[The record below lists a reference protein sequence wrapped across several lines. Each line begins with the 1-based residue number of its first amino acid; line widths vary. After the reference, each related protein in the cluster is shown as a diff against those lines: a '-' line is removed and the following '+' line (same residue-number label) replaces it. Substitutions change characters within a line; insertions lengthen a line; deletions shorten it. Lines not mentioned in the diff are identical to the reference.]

1 MLTRATKTHE
11 VGAADAIATVTMM
24 KQLATTLLAVTAGC
38 ATAEQSDGAFHIEGR
53 VVDAANVTHV
63 VAANPANGKRVVT
76 KMQAGGRFELALEPG
91 AQWVVTL
98 TDWTKVG
105 KDMQV
110 ATLQADGL
118 DAFVAQGPTSLDLGD
133 IKVRAGRAH
142 GSVEYGDLL
151 LALGVDKET
160 ATRMGRTD
168 NLALRYANPD
178 IDNDGTIDGLQ
189 HGHDFRLDITG
200 AYTLTTNG
208 HQATIADLIAGTWDQ
223 AAIKYTSTTIQAA
236 LPRAMDMNMA
246 SGTMMF
252 DKPFYGTALGDATPM
267 VAPYTEIGAP
277 HVKTGELDGNKMIG
291 VVAHGSQNA
300 PSGTYELGF
309 DLGQLTF
316 TDVFTPNAAAL
327 LAGNDYQIPFVHI
340 RTTVPGCAS
349 DCDIA
354 GIDLEW
360 RRMTSDGWQPAT
372 GPQAARIDM
381 GVLLNG
387 KSAYLGATLDANTTS
402 VAWTDMPVWNTGILQ
417 SELAY
422 VQTSEICFFKVS
434 YQSELGM
441 KMTMSVANP
450 ACF

>member
-38 ATAEQSDGAFHIEGR
+38 AAAEQTDGAFNIEGR
-53 VVDAANVTHV
+53 LVDAANVTHV
-63 VAANPANGKRVVT
+63 VAANPVNGKRVVSR
-76 KMQAGGRFELALEPG
+76 MQADGRFELALEPG
-91 AQWVVTL
+91 AQWVVTFA
-98 TDWTKVG
+98 DWTKVG

-110 ATLQADGL
+110 ATLQADGI
-118 DAFVAQGPTSLDLGD
+118 DAFVAQGPASLDFGT
-133 IKVRAGRAH
+133 IKVKAGRAH
-142 GSVEYGDLL
+142 GTVEYGELL

-200 AYTLTTNG
+200 AYTLTTSG
-208 HQATIADLIAGTWDQ
+208 RPATITDLVAGTWDK
-223 AAIKYTSTTIQAA
+223 AALSYTSTTIQAA
-236 LPRAMDMNMA
+236 VPRSMGMNMA
-246 SGTMMF
+246 SGTVMF

-267 VAPYTEIGAP
+267 VAPHTEIGAP

-291 VVAHGSQNA
+291 VVAHGAQNA
-300 PSGTYELGF
+300 PTGTYELGF

-316 TDVFTPNAAAL
+316 SDVFTPNAASL
-327 LAGNDYQIPFVHI
+327 IAGTDYEIPFVHI
-340 RTTVPGCAS
+340 RPTVAGCKS

-360 RRMTSDGWQPAT
+360 RRMTSDGWQPAV
-372 GPQAARIDM
+372 GPKAARIDM
-381 GVLLNG
+381 GITLNG
-387 KSAYLGATLDANTTS
+387 KPTYLGATLDAATTS
-402 VAWTDMPVWNTGILQ
+402 LAWSEMPVWNTGILQ

-422 VQTSEICFFKVS
+422 VQTSEICSFKVS
-434 YQSELGM
+434 YASELGM